1 MISRFLSFII
11 IVLTLLSAAV
21 LFAYVYQYPNAVFE
35 AEKQVEETKMERLR
49 SAPSKI
55 LSTFSLI
62 PYFNTERTFFS
73 VVIENHED
81 ARPYH
86 SGIEDAVMIQEFLV
100 EGFISRF
107 VATFD
112 TRGIP
117 KDIGPV
123 RSLRPYFLDSIAP
136 WSRTVFHAGGSPEAL
151 ERVTNG
157 THFFARNL
165 LYFDDEHG
173 SLRKDGPVAPHD
185 LFLNKALI
193 KSFLEE
199 VPDSLLQ
206 SVQWPPFEK
215 GIPEG
220 GEVAE
225 SIRVNFFNALHNVS
239 FDFQPLSQKYERTNG
254 EEISPA
260 RPSAVVIMEVPID
273 EIGAYG
279 RLFMTLNGGGKAQVF
294 HSGKMW
300 DARWSRSSFTEPF
313 RITDTAGENI
323 PFAQGQVWMTVLPT
337 LERVSWE

>member
-11 IVLTLLSAAV
+11 IVLTVLSSAV
-21 LFAYVYQYPNAVFE
+21 LFAYVDG
-35 AEKQVEETKMERLR
+35 
-49 SAPSKI
+49 
-55 LSTFSLI
+55 
-62 PYFNTERTFFS
+62 YFNTERTFFS

-86 SGIEDAVMIQEFLV
+86 AGIEDAVMVQEFLV

-117 KDIGPV
+117 KEIGPV

-157 THFFARNL
+157 KNFFARNL

-173 SLRKDGPVAPHD
+173 SLRKVGPAAPHD
-185 LFLNKALI
+185 LFLNKDLI
-193 KSFLEE
+193 KSFLAE
-199 VPDSLLQ
+199 VPESLSKAVL
-206 SVQWPPFEK
+206 WPPFKK
-215 GIPEG
+215 GMPEG
-220 GEVAE
+220 GETAE
-225 SIRVNFFNALHNVS
+225 SVRVNFFNVLHNVS

-254 EEISPA
+254 ETVSPA
-260 RPSAVVIMEVPID
+260 RPSTVVIMEVPID

-279 RLFMTLNGGGKAQVF
+279 RLFMTLNGGGKAQLF

-300 DARWSRSSFTEPF
+300 DARWSRSNFKEPF
-313 RITDTAGENI
+313 RFTDAAGEDI